1 MSNFEFLRP
10 QTSSSWNLRVST
22 RPRVRFQTRCQKKL
36 TIQQSAALEQMVST
50 NPMVSATTARR
61 GLELLPDYASKISPS
76 KQRLVA
82 RAVSAARPRPIL
94 PSAHDLSSQPSSKL
108 NVRPLPLE
116 STSASQPDVMFQ
128 STNEVCNSFTAA
140 HSRARLPGSFAPGA
154 RPHERALAPA
164 RTSAR
169 PHLLPAQRSLPLPV

>member
-1 MSNFEFLRP
+1 
-10 QTSSSWNLRVST
+10 
-22 RPRVRFQTRCQKKL
+22 
-36 TIQQSAALEQMVST
+36 MVST

-116 STSASQPDVMFQ
+116 LTSASQPDVTFQ
-128 STNEVCNSFTAA
+128 GTNEVCNSFTAA

-169 PHLLPAQRSLPLPV
+169 PHLLPAQRCLPSQA